1 MLVSPK
7 STSMNT
13 ASSLIAPTISLE
25 RPKKKT
31 YEKTSTLSASAML
44 GQVIL
49 NRLFTVS
56 KFSTLGQVLQ
66 KNGFSFWTIWKR
78 LLMAN
83 ILQVVLNSMNLP
95 KGY

>member
-13 ASSLIAPTISLE
+13 ASSLIAPAISLE
-25 RPKKKT
+25 RPKKKKT
-31 YEKTSTLSASAML
+31 YAKASTLSASTML

-56 KFSTLGQVLQ
+56 KFPTLGRVLR
-66 KNGFSFWTIWKR
+66 KNGCS
-78 LLMAN
+78 
-83 ILQVVLNSMNLP
+83 S
-95 KGY
+95 